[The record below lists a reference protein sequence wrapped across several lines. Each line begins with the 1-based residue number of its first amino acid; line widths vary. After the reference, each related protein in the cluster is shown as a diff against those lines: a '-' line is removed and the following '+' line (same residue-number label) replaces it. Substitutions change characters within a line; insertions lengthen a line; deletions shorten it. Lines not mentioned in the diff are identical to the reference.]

1 MTSMVALSLSL
12 LLCLFGLSHGQNSHA
27 CPSSVMEGV
36 GLGGLVKIKT
46 NATDFKACCNMCSE
60 KSMCVAWTFLTRENI
75 CLLRDEHGKRMM
87 KHQYHVSGIMQSA
100 ALPAPSRH
108 KNLLIYVGV
117 LSAPGNR
124 GKVKYARVL
133 CYVMNNN
140 YEQFPPLFFL
150 LQTGCMRVLSDNNI
164 LISFTEHFGLLVNF
178 YMQRNSERQTS

>member
-1 MTSMVALSLSL
+1 MRPEMTSMVALSLL
-12 LLCLFGLSHGQNSHA
+12 ICLFGQNSHA

-60 KSMCVAWTFLTRENI
+60 KTMCVAWTFLTREKL

-100 ALPAPSRH
+100 ALPAPARH
-108 KNLLIYVGV
+108 KQLLIYVGV

-133 CYVMNNN
+133 CYVPTVVN
-140 YEQFPPLFFL
+140 
-150 LQTGCMRVLSDNNI
+150 
-164 LISFTEHFGLLVNF
+164 LIFNQI
-178 YMQRNSERQTS
+178 YY